1 MSDSTADGLQALQ
14 DKYLRALAELENMRK
29 RTQRDIEAA
38 RDQATANTLRVLLPI
53 VDDLERAVAAAANV
67 SPETGISIYNSDGIK
82 AIAAK
87 AKATLASL
95 DVQSFE
101 SVGKPFMAEL
111 MEAIAKVPTKA
122 LPAGQVAVEISRGYQ
137 IKGQLLRAA
146 QVAVAEDE

>member
-1 MSDSTADGLQALQ
+1 MSEEEDYMVDYK
-14 DKYLRALAELENMRK
+14 DRYLRALAELENMRK
-29 RTQRDIEAA
+29 RTQRDIDQA

-67 SPETGISIYNSDGIK
+67 SPESGFSIYNSDGIK

-101 SVGKPFMAEL
+101 SVGRPFVAEL
-111 MEAIAKVPTKA
+111 MEAIAKVSTKA
-122 LPAGQVAVEISRGYQ
+122 LPAGQVAVEIAKGYQ
-137 IKGQLLRAA
+137 IKGQLLRPA